1 MSLFKRRRQEH
12 RKDEMVRRNTIEVL
26 KDHKESVAR
35 VRKTLRMADETLGA
49 ELRRL
54 ERAVGGM

>member
-12 RKDEMVRRNTIEVL
+12 RKDEMVRQNTIEVL
-26 KDHKESVAR
+26 KDHKKSVER
-35 VRKTLRMADETLGA
+35 VRKTLRRADETLGA